1 MPGHNGFVWQ
11 KEVSMKK
18 SIYIVLLVISI
29 IILLSGLTMSYF
41 HDKSDK
47 IQIPFTTGTFK
58 VKITESP
65 INQEGWKPGVD
76 NAIPLVWSFK
86 NVGSQPAKIRVK
98 LEGEWNGNYGTLN
111 DQAVGWDIM
120 DKYDLDW
127 EDGVYYVYDGPV
139 DKNEKVSI
147 GFNVWLEINDIE
159 NCEVYNEAD
168 YNITLTLEAIQET
181 GSWE

>member
-1 MPGHNGFVWQ
+1 
-11 KEVSMKK
+11 MKK
-18 SIYIVLLVISI
+18 YIYILMLVLSI
-29 IILLSGLTMSYF
+29 IIMLSGLTMSYF

-86 NVGSQPAKIRVK
+86 NVGSMPAKLRVK
-98 LEGEWNGNYGTLN
+98 LDGVWGNETLN
-111 DQAVGWDIM
+111 NEAVN
-120 DKYDLDW
+120 W
-127 EDGVYYVYDGPV
+127 EIAKNALEWKKSGDYYLYNGTV
-139 DKNEKVSI
+139 DVNKEVSI
-147 GFNVWLEINDIE
+147 GFYVWLDE
-159 NCEVYNEAD
+159 NSITLENYKAYEGAK
-168 YNITLTLEAIQET
+168 YEITLTMEAIQVD